1 MTTDND
7 GSSRGQETVE
17 LLNLLL
23 GAYCLGAAQHQ
34 THVALLRSWGVVGL
48 ASAMQSRIDDEPGT
62 IAALTNRIL
71 DLGGQPA
78 FAIGTPNI
86 GTDLRSVLENDIAIQ
101 RGAPESLNAAA
112 ETAASAHDATTRHLI
127 EQIIDDEEQHLS
139 FLELELDLLGRLG
152 EPLYLSTRMNTSD
165 GAPA

>member
-1 MTTDND
+1 
-7 GSSRGQETVE
+7 
-17 LLNLLL
+17 
-23 GAYCLGAAQHQ
+23 
-34 THVALLRSWGVVGL
+34 
-48 ASAMQSRIDDEPGT
+48 MQSRIDDEPGT